1 MTLIS
6 LSKGVEKKLVRRG
19 KNNFGLHARKFPLR
33 DFPPPGHDFCPR
45 LGIPFQYFLFLSLGW
60 PSLQGGTSGEVLR
73 LCLFV
78 NHILCCERYETWSS
92 VCVFVCL
99 SEFLCFFPIAFIH
112 LLQTIYRFINFLSSF
127 SIY

>member
-45 LGIPFQYFLFLSLGW
+45 LGIPFQFFLFMSLGW
-60 PSLQGGTSGEVLR
+60 PSLQGGNFPPEKLSQGNFPLPTP
-73 LCLFV
+73 
-78 NHILCCERYETWSS
+78 SS
-92 VCVFVCL
+92 TPMCIYIYFF
-99 SEFLCFFPIAFIH
+99 FLNFIAKYQYLDHKNLKCTLDDPLDRQIP
-112 LLQTIYRFINFLSSF
+112 
-127 SIY
+127 